1 MKKSAKLL
9 DKKSF
14 CHSSALVDI
23 PEEMLAEIDLDLQN
37 VFRESL
43 EKSIINYFY
52 EVFNSAKW
60 LGNQDHET
68 AKAKV
73 KPLVDGVIDKILEK
87 KNED

>member
-9 DKKSF
+9 DKESF

-37 VFRESL
+37 LFRESL
-43 EKSIINYFY
+43 ETLIINYFY
-52 EVFNSAKW
+52 KVFHSAHWPGSK
-60 LGNQDHET
+60 DHKT

-73 KPLVDGVIDKILEK
+73 KPLVDGVVDKILEK
-87 KNED
+87 QK